1 MLIPPSLKESV
12 PLRVS

>member
-1 MLIPPSLKESV
+1 MFVSNVTSV